1 MDLPTMVGEGAR
13 AALELLIEG
22 NERYVAGRAAHP
34 RQDDARRAATSGD
47 QRPFAAVMSC
57 ADSRVPPEV
66 LFDQGLG
73 DLFCV
78 RTAGQ
83 VADGAAVGSLEL
95 AVMLYQVPLL
105 VVLGH
110 TGCGAVLV
118 TLDHLRSPGQ
128 LPGSVSSIVW
138 AITPAAREARRQA
151 ADDAWDL
158 AVELNVAAT
167 VTQLAESRPTLA
179 GAVTRRELAVVGAVY
194 DLRSG
199 EVRWQVPCSPTPCDA
214 DVRTM

>member
-1 MDLPTMVGEGAR
+1 MGLPIVSEGAR
-13 AALELLIEG
+13 AALELLVEG

-34 RQDDARRAATSGD
+34 RQDDARREATAGD

-83 VADGAAVGSLEL
+83 VADGAAIGSLEL
-95 AVMLYQVPLL
+95 AVTLYQVPLL
-105 VVLGH
+105 VVMGH

-118 TLDHLRSPGQ
+118 TLDHVRSPGQ
-128 LPGSVSSIVW
+128 LPGCVSSIVW
-138 AITPAAREARRQA
+138 AITPAAREATHRA
-151 ADDAWDL
+151 GDDAWEL

-167 VTQLAESRPTLA
+167 VARLAESRPTLA
-179 GAVTRRELAVVGAVY
+179 GAVERGELAVVGAVY

-199 EVRWQVPCSPTPCDA
+199 MVRWLTPAPPTPCTA